1 MIYAGIDAGSR
12 TIKIVLIDPEN
23 MQVIAKGLMD
33 QGVEQDKLTSELF
46 ENVLNNNGINKN
58 DVAAIVATGYG
69 RNAVSIADTT
79 ITEITSH
86 AVGVR
91 RLVPEAMT
99 VIDIGGQDSKLMRL
113 DGNGKVRDFSWS

>member
-23 MQVIAKGLMD
+23 MQVIAKGLTD

-46 ENVLNNNGINKN
+46 ENVLKNNGINKK
-58 DVAAIVATGYG
+58 DVAKIVATGYG

-79 ITEITSH
+79 ITEITPT
-86 AVGVR
+86 A
-91 RLVPEAMT
+91 
-99 VIDIGGQDSKLMRL
+99 
-113 DGNGKVRDFSWS
+113 